1 MSDGPAPHPRRRRA
15 LRGARRPG
23 GRRRGRAD
31 GAAAQGDEPQGGS
44 RPPTPLATAAKV
56 AAQYWGATPC
66 AGRITF
72 ITRQPRAAGLEA
84 NSSAWVTFASPLGAN
99 NLAAPA
105 ESYTDC
111 TIAFARWRWPTAA
124 SMRQDWAMF
133 CTTMVHEWGHLLG
146 RPHDTTPGSVMVPV
160 FTDYSSVPPLCSA
173 STPRRQEKA

>member
-1 MSDGPAPHPRRRRA
+1 MA
-15 LRGARRPG
+15 LLRTL
-23 GRRRGRAD
+23 
-31 GAAAQGDEPQGGS
+31 AAAALCAALVAPAAAGASERTAPRHKGTS
-44 RPPTPLATAAKV
+44 RKAAAAPTPLATAAKV

-66 AGRITF
+66 AGRIAF

-99 NLAAPA
+99 DLAAPA
-105 ESYTDC
+105 ESYSDC

-173 STPRRQEKA
+173 STPRRKEKA

>member
-1 MSDGPAPHPRRRRA
+1 MALLRTLAAAALCAALVAPAA
-15 LRGARRPG
+15 A
-23 GRRRGRAD
+23 
-31 GAAAQGDEPQGGS
+31 GAAERTAPRHKGAS
-44 RPPTPLATAAKV
+44 RKAAPAKPPTPPATAAKV
-56 AAQYWGATPC
+56 AARYWGATPC

-105 ESYTDC
+105 ASYTDC
-111 TIAFARWRWPTAA
+111 TIAFARWRWPTAG

-173 STPRRQEKA
+173 STPRRQENA

>member
-1 MSDGPAPHPRRRRA
+1 MALLRTLAAAALCAALVAPAA
-15 LRGARRPG
+15 A
-23 GRRRGRAD
+23 
-31 GAAAQGDEPQGGS
+31 GAAERKPPRHKETAHKKAPA
-44 RPPTPLATAAKV
+44 PTPLATAAKV

-66 AGRITF
+66 AGSIKF
-72 ITRQPRAAGLEA
+72 ITRQPRAAGLES
-84 NSSAWVTFASPLGAN
+84 NSSAWVTFGSPLGAN

-146 RPHDTTPGSVMVPV
+146 KQHDTTPGSVMLPV

-173 STPRRQEKA
+173 SAPRRR